1 MMESSKLDTQASV
14 ESNEINNE
22 ITKLTS
28 SIAAQNTNN
37 NNTTTTTTTNG
48 AALNEETP
56 NQTPT
61 PISFGTPSDTFV
73 YFSTTSKSITSITSK
88 PYQNGKIRKAGA
100 NYVFKQENI
109 KSYTD
114 THGIVY
120 NVNDHVYMDINKP
133 NEPFAIACVLD
144 FKLVIRENY
153 KMI

>member
-1 MMESSKLDTQASV
+1 MMESSKLDTQASA

-22 ITKLTS
+22 ITKLTT
-28 SIAAQNTNN
+28 SIAAQNTYNS
-37 NNTTTTTTTNG
+37 TTTTSGG
-48 AALNEETP
+48 ATLNEETP
-56 NQTPT
+56 NLTPT

-88 PYQNGKIRKAGA
+88 PYQNGKMRKAGA